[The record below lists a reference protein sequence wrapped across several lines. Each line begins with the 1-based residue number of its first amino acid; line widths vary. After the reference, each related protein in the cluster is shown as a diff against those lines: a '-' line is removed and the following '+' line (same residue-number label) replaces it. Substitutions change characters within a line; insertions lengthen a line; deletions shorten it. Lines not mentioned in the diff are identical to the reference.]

1 MRVNFHP
8 WYELSEKQII
18 AEIGK
23 RLKGFRLNQNI
34 TQQELGDM
42 VGKGPDE
49 ISRIE
54 NGKAFTMI
62 TFLRILRALNKLE
75 YLDKILEPPGISP
88 IQLMKIEEKKCRRA
102 SKKNKR

>member
-42 VGKGPDE
+42 IGKGPDE

-62 TFLRILRALNKLE
+62 TLLRILRALNKLE
-75 YLDKILEPPGISP
+75 YLDHILQPPQINP
-88 IQLMKIEEKKCRRA
+88 LQLREIERKKRKRA